1 MKERIKEK
9 IKEAPH
15 LPGVYIFKED
25 GIPLYIGKASD
36 LKQRLENYLHNQE
49 SPRFRVLSKRATE
62 LEIIITRN
70 EAEALLFEANLI
82 KKFQPRYNI
91 RLKDDKKYPYIKITT
106 NEVYP
111 RIALT
116 RNLKE
121 EGITIFGPYTSA
133 KAVRKTIRSI
143 RKIFPIRTCKYKLP
157 SKRTI
162 SPCMDYYIGKCVAP
176 CIPGKV
182 KEEEYQ
188 NLVKNV
194 IQFLKGNTEE
204 LERKLEREM
213 WKSSQKLE
221 FEKAASIRDQIM
233 AIRELKREQTV
244 HTLMG
249 ENKDIVA
256 VSRVRNTGLAFI
268 IFVRSGKVVDTEH
281 YFLDIRPED
290 REEEI
295 LAEFL
300 IQYYSTQPNPPE
312 AVVVDKLPENSQ
324 NIQNALEKITLRAA
338 KGDEKK
344 LVELARINAV
354 KVLEEELGKKEGI
367 SRVHPALVELKE
379 YFKLEKIPLRIE
391 ACDISQLFGTNRV
404 GSFVVSVNGRLK
416 KSLYKRFKIKSER
429 IKDDPHMI
437 YEIVKR
443 RLKYEPLPDLILVD
457 GGVAQLNF
465 AKQAGQE
472 MNKDVFIVA
481 FAKRFDDLFLET
493 GERIMIPPRSH
504 AFRLLKIL
512 RDEAHR
518 FAVSYHR
525 LLRGKKQKET
535 DLLYIPGVG
544 EKTLKKLYQH
554 FGSLKKI
561 RNASVEELARVK
573 GIGKKKAEIIYNYLH
588 PGAE

>member
-15 LPGVYIFKED
+15 LPGVYIFKEN

-256 VSRVRNTGLAFI
+256 VARVRDTGLAFI

-300 IQYYSTQPNPPE
+300 IQYYST
-312 AVVVDKLPENSQ
+312 
-324 NIQNALEKITLRAA
+324 
-338 KGDEKK
+338 
-344 LVELARINAV
+344 
-354 KVLEEELGKKEGI
+354 
-367 SRVHPALVELKE
+367 
-379 YFKLEKIPLRIE
+379 
-391 ACDISQLFGTNRV
+391 C
-404 GSFVVSVNGRLK
+404 
-416 KSLYKRFKIKSER
+416 
-429 IKDDPHMI
+429 
-437 YEIVKR
+437 
-443 RLKYEPLPDLILVD
+443 
-457 GGVAQLNF
+457 
-465 AKQAGQE
+465 
-472 MNKDVFIVA
+472 
-481 FAKRFDDLFLET
+481 
-493 GERIMIPPRSH
+493 
-504 AFRLLKIL
+504 
-512 RDEAHR
+512 
-518 FAVSYHR
+518 
-525 LLRGKKQKET
+525 
-535 DLLYIPGVG
+535 LLYTSP
-544 EKTLKKLYQH
+544 
-554 FGSLKKI
+554 SP
-561 RNASVEELARVK
+561 RD
-573 GIGKKKAEIIYNYLH
+573 
-588 PGAE
+588 